1 MVDGFRVTSYIRES
15 LKLGMVPFLVYY
27 NIPDGGESYFIDKQ
41 HIESLDYMEGYF
53 TDLKFAL
60 ELAAKEAGD
69 ELVGFLLE
77 PDFLGYFAQNDGR
90 PQDIFASTDA
100 AYSSGALERGIDP
113 DFPNTLAG
121 LVEAINYTI
130 RKHMPSAY
138 FGWQFNLWASPAG
151 GFTNTIPGN
160 GIVHLSDTL
169 GITAGRTAIIN
180 ESGAITDYYIDAGV
194 LTQGAD
200 FVSIDKYGLD
210 AGAEGKSDDPSTATW
225 FWNAVHWTN
234 YLTFVS
240 VMHEKTQLPVIL
252 WQIPVG
258 RINESQAFSPYHS
271 DGKFPILENVAT
283 RYEDSAP
290 TYFFGD
296 TFITDGNRF
305 THFTQ
310 EDGGISDVS
319 SNGQQITWGPHIDLA
334 RDSGVT
340 AILFG
345 AGVGISTDGVGSP
358 PTDDYWWITKVQEYF
373 RNPVPLE

>member
-1 MVDGFRVTSYIRES
+1 
-15 LKLGMVPFLVYY
+15 
-27 NIPDGGESYFIDKQ
+27 
-41 HIESLDYMEGYF
+41 MEGYF

-60 ELAAKEAGD
+60 ELAVKEAGD
-69 ELVGFLLE
+69 EFVGFLLE
-77 PDFLGYFAQNDGR
+77 PDFIGYFAQNDGR
-90 PQDIFASTDA
+90 PEDIVASTDA
-100 AYSSGALERGIDP
+100 AYSSGALERGADP

-130 RKHMPSAY
+130 RKYMPSAY

-151 GFTNTIPGN
+151 GFTKNIPGN
-160 GIVHLSDTL
+160 GIVHLTDTL
-169 GITAGRTAIIN
+169 GITEGRTAIIN

-194 LTQGAD
+194 LTQGAN
-200 FVSIDKYGLD
+200 FVSIDKFGLD

-234 YLTFVS
+234 YLILVS

-258 RINESQAFSPYHS
+258 HINESQAFSPYHS
-271 DGKFPILENVAT
+271 DGMFPVLENVAT
-283 RYEDSAP
+283 HYEDSAP

-305 THFTQ
+305 THFSQ
-310 EDGGISDVS
+310 VDGGITDVS
-319 SNGQQITWGPHIDLA
+319 SNDQQITWGPHIDLA
-334 RDSGVT
+334 RDSGVN

-373 RNPVPLE
+373 TNPVPLE